1 MFLICFRWLGKQTQ
15 AVGKLLSFSIRRYDK
30 SCEAN
35 TSDVLS
41 TNFLTSLLSLVLLFR
56 FTKSLHNKYGY
67 VETIVN
73 TAKKTQQQ
81 QILRYRK
88 SEFYQ
93 NCKRPGVPSSYLAII
108 DFYQNKKA

>member
-1 MFLICFRWLGKQTQ
+1 MICFRWLGKQTQ
-15 AVGKLLSFSIRRYDK
+15 AVGKLLGFSIRRYNM

-35 TSDVLS
+35 TSDVLL

-67 VETIVN
+67 EETIVN
-73 TAKKTQQQ
+73 SKKKTQQQ
-81 QILRYRK
+81 QILRYGK

-93 NCKRPGVPSSYLAII
+93 NWERPGVPSSYLAI